1 MNSKAVNWLDDSN
14 MLVFDI
20 RKMKGKVMCEPYNQM
35 QLKSIQSDCEEKLE
49 DQVSSS
55 MSVDV
60 GFPGMSA
67 SMANEMSE
75 GTTKGKRFVR
85 IDDIVEIPLQ
95 KVMFKTN

>member
-1 MNSKAVNWLDDSN
+1 
-14 MLVFDI
+14 
-20 RKMKGKVMCEPYNQM
+20 M

-60 GFPGMSA
+60 GFPGMGA